1 MGKASGGVKLKL
13 ITPEGND
20 YKLGGY
26 TAYLNSSAVDG
37 NRCFIAHQNA
47 EVSKGDVWDIQY
59 VEGKGWAIKNVGTG
73 KYLKDATSPAK
84 YDEPTYFTFCT
95 LKDATSGID
104 EKGIVNGVNTT
115 ATGWYT
121 LDGRKLKDKP
131 AQRGLYIHNGKKVAI
146 K

>member
-1 MGKASGGVKLKL
+1 
-13 ITPEGND
+13 
-20 YKLGGY
+20 
-26 TAYLNSSAVDG
+26 
-37 NRCFIAHQNA
+37 
-47 EVSKGDVWDIQY
+47 
-59 VEGKGWAIKNVGTG
+59 GKGFSVKNVGTG

-95 LKDATSGID
+95 LKDATSGIS
-104 EKGIVNGVNTT
+104 ETGITNSESRVA

-121 LDGRKLKDKP
+121 LDGRKLKEKP